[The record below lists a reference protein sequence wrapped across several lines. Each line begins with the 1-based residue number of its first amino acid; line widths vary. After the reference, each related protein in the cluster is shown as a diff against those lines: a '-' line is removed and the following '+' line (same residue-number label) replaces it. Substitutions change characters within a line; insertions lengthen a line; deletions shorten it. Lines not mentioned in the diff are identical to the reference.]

1 MRQKIKRNAV
11 LIREHFSRNVIL
23 NKTTS
28 RVSYV
33 KIYSMKENFR
43 KIYFES
49 EEIHMKQLIN
59 SFVGKMEK
67 VDEVLE
73 KIPGKTGV
81 KLGAVVGVVAMT
93 SPLAAGLAIGAAG
106 AYGAYKLAKYAQEN
120 GDDIIDAE
128 VVSPSQADE

>member
-1 MRQKIKRNAV
+1 
-11 LIREHFSRNVIL
+11 
-23 NKTTS
+23 
-28 RVSYV
+28 
-33 KIYSMKENFR
+33 MKKLMND
-43 KIYFES
+43 
-49 EEIHMKQLIN
+49 
-59 SFVGKMEK
+59 FVDKMEK

-120 GDDIIDAE
+120 EDGVIDAE
-128 VVSPSQADE
+128 IVPSPQNDV